1 MMKDKERSIFKD
13 LLPLYHEGLLS
24 KETAEWIEE
33 AAENDEELQKLLKMS
48 EAELPKEQIESSVH
62 ESQMFK
68 RINRKLSLYQ
78 LMFMAISFFLAI
90 RTSLL
95 NESFGFILWYAVLGL
110 AVYLFYRDM
119 KLVILLSFAPIFIWG
134 MGDILAGWDAAGG
147 TGVVEHLL
155 YAVFGAFVLA
165 VIHCF
170 FAAVGM
176 MIGWLFLKLKERS

>member
-1 MMKDKERSIFKD
+1 MMKDKERSIFED

-48 EAELPKEQIESSVH
+48 EDELPKEHIESSVH
-62 ESQMFK
+62 EGQMFK

-95 NESFGFILWYAVLGL
+95 NESFGFILWYAVLGF
-110 AVYLFYRDM
+110 AGYLFFWDM
-119 KLVILLSFAPIFIWG
+119 KLVMLLSFAPIFVWG
-134 MGDILAGWDAAGG
+134 MGDILAEWDASGG

>member
-1 MMKDKERSIFKD
+1 MKDKERSVFND

-24 KETAEWIEE
+24 KESAEWIEE
-33 AAENDEELQKLLKMS
+33 AAENDEELQRLLEMT
-48 EAELPKEQIESSVH
+48 EAELPKEHIESSVH

-78 LMFMAISFFLAI
+78 LMFTAISFFLAI
-90 RTSLL
+90 HTSLL

-134 MGDILAGWDAAGG
+134 IGDILAGWDAADG

-155 YAVFGAFVLA
+155 YAVFGAFMLA

-170 FAAVGM
+170 FAAAGM
-176 MIGWLFLKLKERS
+176 MIGWLFLKLKESS

>member
-1 MMKDKERSIFKD
+1 MKDKERIIFKD

-33 AAENDEELQKLLKMS
+33 AAENDKELHRLLKMT
-48 EAELPKEQIESSVH
+48 EAELPKEHIESSVH

-68 RINRKLSLYQ
+68 KINRKLSLYQ
-78 LMFMAISFFLAI
+78 LMFTAISFFLAI
-90 RTSLL
+90 HTSLL

-134 MGDILAGWDAAGG
+134 MGDILAGWDTADG

-155 YAVFGAFVLA
+155 YAVFGAFMLA
-165 VIHCF
+165 AIHCF
-170 FAAVGM
+170 FAAAGM
-176 MIGWLFLKLKERS
+176 MIGWLFLKLKESS

>member
-33 AAENDEELQKLLKMS
+33 AAENDEELQKLLKMT

-78 LMFMAISFFLAI
+78 LLFTAISFFLAI
-90 RTSLL
+90 HTSLL

-119 KLVILLSFAPIFIWG
+119 KLVMLLSFAPIFIWG
-134 MGDILAGWDAAGG
+134 VGDILAG
-147 TGVVEHLL
+147 
-155 YAVFGAFVLA
+155 
-165 VIHCF
+165 
-170 FAAVGM
+170 GM
-176 MIGWLFLKLKERS
+176 QPTVQGLWSTC

>member
-1 MMKDKERSIFKD
+1 MMKDKERSIFED

-33 AAENDEELQKLLKMS
+33 AAENDEELQKLLKMT
-48 EAELPKEQIESSVH
+48 EAELPKEHIESTVH

-68 RINRKLSLYQ
+68 KINRKLSLYQ
-78 LMFMAISFFLAI
+78 LMFTAISFFLAI
-90 RTSLL
+90 HTSLL

-134 MGDILAGWDAAGG
+134 MGDILAGWDAADG

-155 YAVFGAFVLA
+155 YSVFGAFMLA

-170 FAAVGM
+170 FAAAGM
-176 MIGWLFLKLKERS
+176 MIGWLFLKLKESS

>member
-1 MMKDKERSIFKD
+1 MMKDKERIIFKD

-33 AAENDEELQKLLKMS
+33 AAENDEELHRLLKMT
-48 EAELPKEQIESSVH
+48 EAELPKEHIESSVH

-68 RINRKLSLYQ
+68 KINRKLSLYQ
-78 LMFMAISFFLAI
+78 LMFTAISFFLAI
-90 RTSLL
+90 HTSLL

-110 AVYLFYRDM
+110 AVYLFYRDI

-134 MGDILAGWDAAGG
+134 MGDILAGWDTADG

-155 YAVFGAFVLA
+155 YAVFGAFMLA
-165 VIHCF
+165 AIHCF
-170 FAAVGM
+170 FAAAGM
-176 MIGWLFLKLKERS
+176 MIGWLFLKLKESS

>member
-1 MMKDKERSIFKD
+1 MMKDKERSVFKD
-13 LLPLYHEGLLS
+13 LLSLYHEGLLS
-24 KETAEWIEE
+24 KESAEWIEE
-33 AAENDEELQKLLKMS
+33 AAENDEELQKLLKMT
-48 EAELPKEQIESSVH
+48 EAELPKEHIESTVH

-68 RINRKLSLYQ
+68 KINRKLSLYQ
-78 LMFMAISFFLAI
+78 LMFTAISFFLAI
-90 RTSLL
+90 HTSLL

-134 MGDILAGWDAAGG
+134 MGDILAGWDAADG

-155 YAVFGAFVLA
+155 YSVFGAFMLA

-170 FAAVGM
+170 FAAAGM
-176 MIGWLFLKLKERS
+176 MIGWLFLKLKESS

>member
-1 MMKDKERSIFKD
+1 MKDKERSVFKD
-13 LLPLYHEGLLS
+13 LLPLYQEGLLS
-24 KETAEWIEE
+24 KESAEWIEE
-33 AAENDEELQKLLKMS
+33 AAENDEELQKLLKMT
-48 EAELPKEQIESSVH
+48 EAELPKEHIESTVH

-68 RINRKLSLYQ
+68 KINRKLSLYQ
-78 LMFMAISFFLAI
+78 LMFTAISFFLAI
-90 RTSLL
+90 HTSLL

-134 MGDILAGWDAAGG
+134 MGDILAEWDASGG

-170 FAAVGM
+170 FAAAGM
-176 MIGWLFLKLKERS
+176 MIGWLFLKLKESS